1 MFMNTVVSLV
11 HKQSMKVLRK
21 FTQISRILV
30 GKEEQEDGQERGMYE
45 EREEGCGLVEEKKRK
60 EKKMRES

>member
-11 HKQSMKVLRK
+11 HKQSMKVLSK

-30 GKEEQEDGQERGMYE
+30 GKEQEDGQERGRYE